1 MFFFYLVGVYVSDCG
16 LLNGFDKPR
25 QQACDSHCVLCH
37 NDAQPLNFVR
47 TPHGKRVC
55 VCVCVCVFVHFI
67 VQFSKCVCVCV
78 CSLYCTVVFVTMPAG
93 IEMVRLLV

>member
-1 MFFFYLVGVYVSDCG
+1 MYVSDCG

-55 VCVCVCVFVHFI
+55 VCVCVC
-67 VQFSKCVCVCV
+67 
-78 CSLYCTVVFVTMPAG
+78 SLYCTVVFVAMPAG